1 VIMKTEWEKIYNRVF
16 DWVISNGPKILFAI
30 VVLFVGFWLIR
41 IFNRWVK
48 KEMAR
53 RNFNLTLRYFLQ
65 NLVAITMQILLIFL
79 AMQIAGIQLT
89 FFTAIIAG
97 LSVAVGLALSGTLQN
112 FVSGIL
118 ILMLRPYK
126 VGDIIN
132 AQSQEG
138 VVTSIQLFFTTVLTY
153 DNKTITIPNG
163 QLSNNVVV
171 NYTKEDKRRIDIEV
185 KISYGIDFEN
195 LKKILITSV
204 QQAKKLLPDPLPRV
218 GVSALDGDKYSVVL
232 NVWTKSHGYIDA
244 KLELQELILDNLRK
258 SGVKMPGV

>member
-1 VIMKTEWEKIYNRVF
+1 MKTEWEKIYHKIL
-16 DWVISNGPKILFAI
+16 DWVINNGPKIAFAI
-30 VVLFVGFWLIR
+30 IVLFVGLWLIR
-41 IFNRWVK
+41 VLNRWIK
-48 KEMAR
+48 KEMVR

-65 NLVAITMQILLIFL
+65 NLIAIILQILLIFL
-79 AMQIAGIQLT
+79 AMQVAGIQLT

-118 ILMLRPYK
+118 ILFLRPYR

-163 QLSNNVVV
+163 QLSNNVVI
-171 NYTKEDKRRIDIEV
+171 NFTKEGKRRIDIEI
-185 KISYGIDFEN
+185 KFGYGIDFEE
-195 LKKILITSV
+195 LKKILLASA
-204 QQAKKLLPDPLPRV
+204 QQSTKIIQDPSPRV
-218 GVSALDGDKYSVVL
+218 GVSQLDADKYSVVL
-232 NVWTKSHGYIDA
+232 NVWTRSHGFIDA
-244 KLELQELILDNLRK
+244 KLELQQIILDNLKK
-258 SGVKMPGV
+258 SGIKMPGMA